1 VNYWK
6 KLQSLNFRKD
16 EMKRVLFGI
25 SILVISMLACQMT
38 GAPVIAQQPTPVL
51 QIDATPPALPTAA
64 DPAEVGTALEAL
76 YQQVLPGVVAIRVQV
91 ATQAGASLG
100 LGSGFVFDNEGHVVT
115 NQHVVEGASDVEV
128 EFASG
133 FKAHGT
139 VIGSDADADIA
150 VIQVENAPADQ
161 IHPLALGDSNA
172 LNVGEQVVAIGNPFG
187 LTGTMTL
194 GIISG
199 LGRTQEAHA
208 SPEGGFFST
217 ADIIQTDAAINP
229 GNSGG
234 PLFNLDGE
242 VVGVNQSIRTN
253 AIDQTTGN
261 AVNSGVGFSIS
272 INLVKLIVPYLIRD
286 GKYEY
291 PYLGISSRDL
301 SLADIEA
308 LGLNTYTGAYVAGVT
323 PGGPADQAG
332 IRGGS
337 EPTNPEEV
345 GAGGDIITAIDG
357 QPVDTFDDLLSYLT
371 LSKSPGETVVL
382 TVLRDGQPMDI
393 TVTLGTRP

>member
-1 VNYWK
+1 
-6 KLQSLNFRKD
+6 
-16 EMKRVLFGI
+16 MKRVLFGI
-25 SILVISMLACQMT
+25 SVLVISMLACQMT
-38 GAPVIAQQPTPVL
+38 GVPTLAQPTPVL
-51 QIDATPPALPTAA
+51 HIEATPPALPTAA
-64 DPAEVGTALEAL
+64 DPAEVGTTLEAL
-76 YQQVLPGVVAIRVQV
+76 YQQVLPGVVAIQV
-91 ATQAGASLG
+91 ITQSGGA

-128 EFASG
+128 DFTSG

-139 VIGSDADADIA
+139 VIGTDADADIA

-172 LNVGEQVVAIGNPFG
+172 LNVGQQVVAIGNPFG
-187 LTGTMTL
+187 LNGTMTL
-194 GIISG
+194 GIVSG
-199 LGRTQEAHA
+199 LGRTQEARA
-208 SPEGGFFST
+208 APEGGGTFST

-242 VVGVNQSIRTN
+242 VVGINQSIKTN

-272 INLVKLIVPYLIRD
+272 INLVKKIVPYLIRD

-291 PYLGISSRDL
+291 PYLGISSTSDL
-301 SLADIEA
+301 TLADIEA
-308 LGLNTYTGAYVAGVT
+308 LNLNTYTGAYVTSVT

-332 IRGGS
+332 IRGGTIDTTS
-337 EPTNPEEV
+337 VRNLK
-345 GAGGDIITAIDG
+345 AGGDIITAIDG
-357 QPVDTFDDLLSYLT
+357 HPVDTFDDLLSYLT
-371 LSKSPGETVVL
+371 TNKSPGETVVL
-382 TVLRDGQPMDI
+382 TLLRDGQPIDI